1 MSDVTCKAAQTF
13 LDAASSRGIDPRRIA
28 QQTKY
33 SLEFLRNS
41 NNRIT
46 WAEFVE
52 IGRTT
57 RQVCNFSDDDLEH
70 VGRGAFKSG
79 PLRVVMS
86 VGRVLGDPARF
97 YKWMQRG
104 NAMLFANMTSS
115 VEVAGPS
122 RVRIRIRLRPG
133 DEMSREYL
141 LVSKGA
147 IASMPT
153 LLGYPEA
160 KVALSIASNEAVF
173 DVDMLRKRRSF
184 MRRAFQAFGAIQET
198 ADELLATNEELTR
211 RLRELSSANERIQAQ
226 SSLLEQQARRLRL
239 ANEIGQL
246 IHGVFAVQETVTTIA
261 ATLLSNTSATTV
273 SLRIVIGSENVE
285 ATVGAGSAPY
295 MLESAIDA
303 RGATVGQLVLGTST
317 HPDRDEL
324 AGSLEYMLPVLGMAI
339 DHALTYH
346 ELERLKRGLEQQVDQ
361 RTAELRQAR
370 DELAGTVD
378 QLREAHGARERFFAN
393 ISHEIRTPLS
403 LILLA
408 VSDISARAGALLDAR
423 ASASLASVADAAHN
437 LVRLVDELLLLA
449 AGQEGKLRIAP
460 EPTDVVAL
468 VAHLIAAWRPAAEI
482 AGLELSARVPA
493 SLVAMVDPVALERI
507 ATNLVSNA
515 VKYTPRGGTI
525 VVEVSDD
532 NELRLSVLDTGPGI
546 GDELASRLF
555 GRFERAAG
563 EDRRKIGS
571 GLGLSLVKQLVEAH
585 GGTVSAIRRVPGP
598 GSELR
603 VSLPRIAVDANVAPV
618 TPQRSE
624 LAERTSAPVIESG
637 ERLAPAE
644 LSAGTILLAEDDARL
659 AEMVARLLSD
669 DYTVVVALDG
679 EEAVRL
685 VRQHQPQLLITD
697 VDMPGLDG
705 ISLAKQFREITND
718 ALAPIIILSAVLDR
732 GTRLAGLEAGAVD
745 YITKPFDPAELRA
758 RVKAQFRMRDL
769 ALRLHRAEQL
779 SALGILTSGLAHE
792 LRNPANGIVNAVA
805 PLTKLLPRELT
816 GPETAVGQLLE
827 VMESCANQIG
837 FLTRQLLSIRPGGT
851 QLELQPAEMPEL
863 VDRAVALAHRAL
875 AGVEVRA
882 DLKVDQAVLCAP
894 PLMVQ
899 VLVNLIE
906 NAGHAAGKG
915 GWVEIDGRAGGGR
928 VTVEIADS
936 GPGVPIELR
945 DRVFEPFFTT
955 KPPGAGSG
963 LGLPLARAIVLRHGG
978 VLEIRERGAKP
989 VFVMELP
996 HSPHGSA
1003 PGAV

>member
-1 MSDVTCKAAQTF
+1 VREVSCRA
-13 LDAASSRGIDPRRIA
+13 LDP
-28 QQTKY
+28 
-33 SLEFLRNS
+33 F
-41 NNRIT
+41 
-46 WAEFVE
+46 
-52 IGRTT
+52 
-57 RQVCNFSDDDLEH
+57 
-70 VGRGAFKSG
+70 
-79 PLRVVMS
+79 
-86 VGRVLGDPARF
+86 
-97 YKWMQRG
+97 
-104 NAMLFANMTSS
+104 
-115 VEVAGPS
+115 
-122 RVRIRIRLRPG
+122 
-133 DEMSREYL
+133 
-141 LVSKGA
+141 
-147 IASMPT
+147 
-153 LLGYPEA
+153 
-160 KVALSIASNEAVF
+160 
-173 DVDMLRKRRSF
+173 
-184 MRRAFQAFGAIQET
+184 FQA
-198 ADELLATNEELTR
+198 ADR
-211 RLRELSSANERIQAQ
+211 
-226 SSLLEQQARRLRL
+226 
-239 ANEIGQL
+239 
-246 IHGVFAVQETVTTIA
+246 
-261 ATLLSNTSATTV
+261 
-273 SLRIVIGSENVE
+273 
-285 ATVGAGSAPY
+285 AGIS
-295 MLESAIDA
+295 
-303 RGATVGQLVLGTST
+303 
-317 HPDRDEL
+317 RDEL
-324 AGSLEYMLPVLGMAI
+324 ARGVGYPRSLLEDRHERIDWDAFRRFMANVRGFFDEQALTEIGAVGLKQPGFRSFALIGRTLFSASGFYRWMLTSGGMGNQLFSNMSPSFRELGPGRIDLDLQVAPGYEPCPDFFHFAAGGFQALPELVGLQRARVSMVWIDRGARFEIEFEARSSRRAKLLRLITRSSDARATAKELNEAIHVLEQRNVELVSIREQVERQRALLDVAYQLGQEIFAERDLKKIARSVIESLISRGGVAGVRFAIAPSPAIELDGGRMTGEPVFTSALPGEPSRGRIEIWAADQDVRGLMELVLPTVTLAI
-339 DHALTYH
+339 DNAIAYR
-346 ELERLKRGLEQQVDQ
+346 ELAEYQRGLEQQVDQ

-378 QLREAHGARERFFAN
+378 QLREAQGARERFFAN

-408 VSDISARAGALLDAR
+408 VSDISARAGVLLDAR
-423 ASASLASVADAAHN
+423 ASASLASVADAAHK

-449 AGQEGKLRIAP
+449 AGQEGKLQIAP
-460 EPTDVVAL
+460 EPTDVVEL
-468 VAHLIAAWRPAAEI
+468 VEHLMAAWRPAAEV
-482 AGLELSARVPA
+482 AGLELTSRTPA

-515 VKYTPRGGTI
+515 VKYTPRGGSI
-525 VVEVSDD
+525 VIELADEP
-532 NELRLSVLDTGPGI
+532 ELRLSVFDTGPGI

-571 GLGLSLVKQLVEAH
+571 GIGLSLVKQLVEAH
-585 GGTVSAIRRVPGP
+585 GGTVAAMPRAPGP

-603 VSLPRIAVDANVAPV
+603 VSLPRIAVDADVAPV
-618 TPQRSE
+618 APRRGE
-624 LAERTSAPVIESG
+624 LAVRPSQPAIESG

-669 DYTVVVALDG
+669 DYAVIVALDG
-679 EEAVRL
+679 DEAVRL

-705 ISLAKQFREITND
+705 IQLAKQFREITND

-732 GTRLAGLEAGAVD
+732 GTRLAGLEAGAID

-805 PLTKLLPRELT
+805 PLTKLLPSELT
-816 GPETAVGQLLE
+816 SSETAVGQLLE

-875 AGVEVRA
+875 AGVEVRST
-882 DLKVDQAVLCAP
+882 LEVDQAVMCAP

-906 NAGHAAGKG
+906 NAGHAAGRG
-915 GWVEIDGRAGGGR
+915 GWVKIDGRAGEGR
-928 VTVEIADS
+928 VTLEIADS
-936 GPGVPIELR
+936 GPGVPVELR

-978 VLEIRERGAKP
+978 VLEIRERGRKP

-996 HSPHGSA
+996 HSPHA
-1003 PGAV
+1003 TAAGAV